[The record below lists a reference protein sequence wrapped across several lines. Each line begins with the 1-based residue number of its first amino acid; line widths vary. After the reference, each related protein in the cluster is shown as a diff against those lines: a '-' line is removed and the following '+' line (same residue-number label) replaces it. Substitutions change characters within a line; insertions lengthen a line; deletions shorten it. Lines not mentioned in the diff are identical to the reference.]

1 MRNKKVLTLVLKV
14 LKHVSCLISRGSELK
29 SLGAATACHVLVF
42 VYLFIILY
50 IALLFFFRF
59 QEQARKDIASITQ
72 RVQRI
77 LVDLGKVCCSGSDY

>member
-1 MRNKKVLTLVLKV
+1 MFW
-14 LKHVSCLISRGSELK
+14 CLFMYFL
-29 SLGAATACHVLVF
+29 LNPL
-42 VYLFIILY
+42 LY
-50 IALLFFFRF
+50 CPFRY